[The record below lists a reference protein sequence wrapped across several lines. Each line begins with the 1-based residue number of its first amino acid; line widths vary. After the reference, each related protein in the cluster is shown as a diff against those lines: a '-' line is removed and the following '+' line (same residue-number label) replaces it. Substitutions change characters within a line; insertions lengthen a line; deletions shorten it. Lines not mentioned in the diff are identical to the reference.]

1 MQRAPFSARFRPV
14 RKRMTEGDSVMRIFV
29 LAAAAAAV
37 LVPASAAS
45 AQRWGHH
52 DGWRDYRW
60 EVRDCRRD
68 LRRADTRRE
77 YRRAQR
83 ECRRDLR
90 RGWHD
95 DRRWHSRRYDDRRW
109 WDGRRWRYRW

>member
-1 MQRAPFSARFRPV
+1 
-14 RKRMTEGDSVMRIFV
+14 MRIFV

-77 YRRAQR
+77 YNRARR

-90 RGWHD
+90 RFNHGRSGYHRD
-95 DRRWHSRRYDDRRW
+95 NRW

>member
-1 MQRAPFSARFRPV
+1 
-14 RKRMTEGDSVMRIFV
+14 MRIFV
-29 LAAAAAAV
+29 LAAAAAAI

-45 AQRWGHH
+45 AQRWGRD
-52 DGWRDYRW
+52 DGWRDYRH

-90 RGWHD
+90 RYQSGNYWYHD
-95 DRRWHSRRYDDRRW
+95 SRFRSSRY
-109 WDGRRWRYRW
+109 WDGYRWRTRG

>member
-1 MQRAPFSARFRPV
+1 
-14 RKRMTEGDSVMRIFV
+14 MRIFV
-29 LAAAAAAV
+29 LAAAAAATLLPV
-37 LVPASAAS
+37 AAAD
-45 AQRWGHH
+45 AQRWGRN
-52 DGWRDYRW
+52 DGWRDYRS

-90 RGWHD
+90 QIRRGD
-95 DRRWHSRRYDDRRW
+95 DRRWHGNRHHNRRW
-109 WDGRRWRYRW
+109 WDGYRWRYRW

>member
-1 MQRAPFSARFRPV
+1 MRF
-14 RKRMTEGDSVMRIFV
+14 FV
-29 LAAAAAAV
+29 LAAAAAAM

-52 DGWRDYRW
+52 DGWRDYRA
-60 EVRDCRRD
+60 EIRDCRRD

-90 RGWHD
+90 RFERRGHWSH
-95 DRRWHSRRYDDRRW
+95 DRRWRSARY
-109 WDGRRWRYRW
+109 WDGYRWRYRAW